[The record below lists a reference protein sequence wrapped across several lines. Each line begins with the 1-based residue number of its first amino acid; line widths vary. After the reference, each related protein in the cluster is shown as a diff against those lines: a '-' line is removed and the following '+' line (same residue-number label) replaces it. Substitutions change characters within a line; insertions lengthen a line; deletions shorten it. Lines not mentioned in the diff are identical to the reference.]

1 MFFRRVGE
9 NSSRST
15 STGDLRKVNRTEAST
30 DSQSRTEEGSGRQ
43 VTRKNSLR
51 DRIRQLPTPFT
62 LERRRPAIG
71 RSTQEANKSRKKSTG
86 EQQQPG
92 DKSQA
97 KQEVTGHQQ
106 QQQQQMWHVEEKT
119 FLVSATTNATTS
131 VSTTTPTVTTP
142 ASTPAPTITLTTI
155 TPTSLTTTT
164 TANTT
169 TTTTTTTGSHGT
181 IQISSHQAS
190 VPSHHQAA
198 TEVQA
203 VLSES
208 SGASQRQRPRYMLPT
223 RASSQHSPVR
233 PSSIDLDSRSA
244 SNSNKGSLGRWNS
257 TPPSSGRCSPSK
269 LEVRGRRGS
278 VGGESP
284 IRSGS
289 PRRGSLDC
297 LAWPHSRALSPPISP
312 LHTPSRS
319 SQGSTSS
326 LLASEEYR
334 EGSPEKLW
342 ISSLRTDTPRSKG
355 TTVRCTVE
363 RKEGRSRSGSGEN
376 SASDRLK
383 RAALYHPPLLRGRT
397 DPMKPAFELV
407 LDPYSGQ
414 VVVDSHLENVRP
426 SKTPSEVSPPDSVGH
441 QVTITLN
448 RLPQRQSPYADA
460 GTPSR
465 PEVPPRTKFL
475 SPSERTL
482 PASSSSSSLPSSPP
496 SIPTASTLSS
506 STLSVNPA
514 YTNSSTSSP
523 TSHITQVRSSST
535 FPQSSSPGSSHS
547 TTTRHVPSLTI
558 RTSTEETEAVR
569 TPLKVNSVTSSITS
583 KCLHIFHFTS
593 F

>member
-1 MFFRRVGE
+1 MGE

-15 STGDLRKVNRTEAST
+15 STGDLRKVNRPESSI
-30 DSQSRTEEGSGRQ
+30 DPQNRTVEGSGRQ

-62 LERRRPAIG
+62 LERRRPASG
-71 RSTQEANKSRKKSTG
+71 KSTQETHKNRKKSTG
-86 EQQQPG
+86 EQQHQHHQQQQG
-92 DKSQA
+92 EKSKTQ
-97 KQEVTGHQQ
+97 QELCGHQQ
-106 QQQQQMWHVEEKT
+106 QQQQQTRHFEEKT
-119 FLVSATTNATTS
+119 FLVSAMTTTTTTVTS
-131 VSTTTPTVTTP
+131 IITNTTTPTATTP
-142 ASTPAPTITLTTI
+142 VSTASSTITLTTI
-155 TPTSLTTTT
+155 TPTSITTTT

-169 TTTTTTTGSHGT
+169 TITTTTTGSHGPL
-181 IQISSHQAS
+181 QISSVQATIT
-190 VPSHHQAA
+190 PHHHVAA
-198 TEVQA
+198 EVQ
-203 VLSES
+203 VVSSES
-208 SGASQRQRPRYMLPT
+208 SGTNQRQRPRYMLPT

-244 SNSNKGSLGRWNS
+244 SSTSKGSLGRWNS

-269 LEVRGRRGS
+269 FEVSGRRGS

-297 LAWPHSRALSPPISP
+297 LAWPHPRALSPPTSP
-312 LHTPSRS
+312 LHTPTRS
-319 SQGSTSS
+319 SHGSTSS

-342 ISSLRTDTPRSKG
+342 ISSLRTDTSRSKG

-376 SASDRLK
+376 GASDRLK
-383 RAALYHPPLLRGRT
+383 RTALYHPPLLRGRT

-414 VVVDSHLENVRP
+414 VIVDGHIENVRP
-426 SKTPSEVSPPDSVGH
+426 SKTPSEASPSDGMGH
-441 QVTITLN
+441 PVTITVT
-448 RLPQRQSPYADA
+448 RRPQRQLPYADV

-482 PASSSSSSLPSSPP
+482 PTSSSSSSLPSSPP
-496 SIPTASTLSS
+496 FIPTPSTLSS
-506 STLSVNPA
+506 STLSVSPT
-514 YTNSSTSSP
+514 YSNSSTSSP
-523 TSHITQVRSSST
+523 TSHITQLRSSSSFLQT
-535 FPQSSSPGSSHS
+535 STPGNCHS
-547 TTTRHVPSLTI
+547 TTVTRHVPSLTI
-558 RTSTEETEAVR
+558 STTTEETETLR
-569 TPLKVNSVTSSITS
+569 TPLKVDSLLLQLLGNN
-583 KCLHIFHFTS
+583 
-593 F
+593 